1 MYCFCT
7 AGMPIRA
14 ILAISEDVVSAMGE
28 PLQQLFFQYLWQY
41 VRIPVDV
48 GR

>member
-1 MYCFCT
+1 
-7 AGMPIRA
+7 
-14 ILAISEDVVSAMGE
+14 MGE
-28 PLQQLFFQYLWQY
+28 PLQQLYFQYLWQY